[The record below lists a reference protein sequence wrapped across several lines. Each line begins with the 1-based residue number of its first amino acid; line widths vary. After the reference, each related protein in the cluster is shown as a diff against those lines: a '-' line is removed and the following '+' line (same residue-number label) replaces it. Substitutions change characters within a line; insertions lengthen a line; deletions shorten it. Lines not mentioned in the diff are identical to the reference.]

1 MSELKSAKRTM
12 QILSLLS
19 TNKEGLTL
27 TEISDILEIP
37 RSSTHQLLHEMTEKK
52 FLCLVEKKFRIGRK
66 IFEIGISASRNYV
79 MLDQVRGIIK
89 EASDRLGKVIQF
101 GVLDESEVV
110 YLQKAKPQGG
120 VPLASRMGV
129 RLPAHATAIGK
140 AMLANLT
147 PEEIEAIYSNQEF
160 IRYTSKSIVD
170 YDNLVDILQSISRKG
185 FSEDNGEFTEGV
197 FCIGMSVGVIPS
209 GELGAVSISMANKDA
224 ETLDFEAT
232 IKSLNEVRNKISQTY
247 RVNYNE
253 VIPTIETAS
262 KMSSSHFRSG

>member
-19 TNKEGLTL
+19 TNREGLTL
-27 TEISDILEIP
+27 SEISDILEIP

-52 FLCLVEKKFRIGRK
+52 FLCQVHKRFRIGRK
-66 IFEIGISASRNYV
+66 IFEIGISASRNYM
-79 MLDQVRGIIK
+79 MLDQVHSIIK

-101 GVLDESEVV
+101 GVLDQSEVV

-147 PEEIEAIYSNQEF
+147 PSEIEATYSRQEF
-160 IRYTSKSIVD
+160 IRYTSNSISD
-170 YDNLVDILQSISRKG
+170 YKNLVEALQSISRKG
-185 FSEDNGEFTEGV
+185 YSEDKGEFTEGV
-197 FCIGMSVGVIPS
+197 FCLGMSVGLIPS
-209 GELGAVSISMANKDA
+209 GELGAVSISMANKEA
-224 ETLDFEAT
+224 ETLDYDST
-232 IKSLNEVRNKISQTY
+232 IKSLAEVRNKITQTY
-247 RVNYNE
+247 RAKYSE

-262 KMSSSHFRSG
+262 KMSISCYKSG

>member
-19 TNKEGLTL
+19 TIREGLTL
-27 TEISDILEIP
+27 SELSDILEIP

-52 FLCLVEKKFRIGRK
+52 FLCLVDKKFRIGRK

-79 MLDQVRGIIK
+79 MLDQVRSIIK

-101 GVLDESEVV
+101 GVLDQSEVV

-120 VPLASRMGV
+120 VSLESRMGV

-147 PEEIEAIYSNQEF
+147 PEEIEATYSGQEF
-160 IRYTSKSIVD
+160 IRYTSNTISD
-170 YDNLVDILQSISRKG
+170 YEKLVEALQSISRKG
-185 FSEDNGEFTEGV
+185 YSEDKGEFTEGV
-197 FCIGMSVGVIPS
+197 FCLGMSVGLIPS
-209 GELGAVSISMANKDA
+209 GELGAVSISMAKKEA
-224 ETLDFEAT
+224 ENLDYDST
-232 IKSLNEVRNKISQTY
+232 IKSLAEVRNKITQTY
-247 RVNYNE
+247 IAKYNE

-262 KMSSSHFRSG
+262 KMSISRYKLG

>member
-1 MSELKSAKRTM
+1 M

-19 TNKEGLTL
+19 TIREGLTL
-27 TEISDILEIP
+27 SELSDILEIP

-52 FLCLVEKKFRIGRK
+52 FLCLVDKKFRIGRK

-79 MLDQVRGIIK
+79 MLDQVRSIIK

-101 GVLDESEVV
+101 GVLDQSEVV

-120 VPLASRMGV
+120 VSLESRMGV

-147 PEEIEAIYSNQEF
+147 PEEIEATYSGQEF
-160 IRYTSKSIVD
+160 IRYTSNTISD
-170 YDNLVDILQSISRKG
+170 YEKLVEALQSISRKG
-185 FSEDNGEFTEGV
+185 YSEDKGEFTEGV
-197 FCIGMSVGVIPS
+197 FCLGMSVGLIPS
-209 GELGAVSISMANKDA
+209 GELGAVSISMAKKEA
-224 ETLDFEAT
+224 ENLDYDST
-232 IKSLNEVRNKISQTY
+232 IKSLAEVRNKITQTY
-247 RVNYNE
+247 RAKYNE

-262 KMSSSHFRSG
+262 KMSISRYKLG

>member
-19 TNKEGLTL
+19 TNREGLTL
-27 TEISDILEIP
+27 SEISDILEIP

-52 FLCLVEKKFRIGRK
+52 FLCQVQRKFRIGRK

-79 MLDQVRGIIK
+79 MLDQVRSIIK

-101 GVLDESEVV
+101 GVLDQSEVV
-110 YLQKAKPQGG
+110 YLQKAKPLGG

-147 PEEIEAIYSNQEF
+147 PEEIEATYSGQKF
-160 IRYTSKSIVD
+160 IRYTSNSISD
-170 YDNLVDILQSISRKG
+170 YENLVDVLQSVSRKG
-185 FSEDNGEFTEGV
+185 YSEDKGEFTEGV
-197 FCIGMSVGVIPS
+197 FCLGMSVGMIPS
-209 GELGAVSISMANKDA
+209 GELGAVSISMANKEA
-224 ETLDFEAT
+224 ENLDYDSTL
-232 IKSLNEVRNKISQTY
+232 KSLTEVRNKISQTY
-247 RVNYNE
+247 RVKYNE

-262 KMSSSHFRSG
+262 KMSNSRYKSG